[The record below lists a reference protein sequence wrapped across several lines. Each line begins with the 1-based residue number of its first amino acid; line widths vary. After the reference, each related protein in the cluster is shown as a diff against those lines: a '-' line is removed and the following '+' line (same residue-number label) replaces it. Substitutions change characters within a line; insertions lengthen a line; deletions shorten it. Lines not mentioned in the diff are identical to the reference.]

1 LILSGVALG
10 LYVGVWFCLIG
21 GITELVD
28 IIKMYNYDSMAIA
41 LSIARIICAGLLGSV
56 SGYMLIIP
64 GFIILRNN

>member
-1 LILSGVALG
+1 MILSGIALG
-10 LYVGVWFCLIG
+10 LYVGVWLCLVSGIIG
-21 GITELVD
+21 LVD
-28 IIKMYNYDSMAIA
+28 VVKMHNYDSMAIA